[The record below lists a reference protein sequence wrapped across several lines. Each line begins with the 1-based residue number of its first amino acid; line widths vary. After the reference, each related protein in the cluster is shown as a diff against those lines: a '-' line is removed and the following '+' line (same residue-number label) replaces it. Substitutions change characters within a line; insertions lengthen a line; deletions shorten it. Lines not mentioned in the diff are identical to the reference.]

1 MAVLLKEGVW
11 MANIIYIR
19 VSTEEQ
25 NTGRQYV
32 LLNEKGI
39 MIDKVFEEK
48 VSGKNSKERP
58 QLKALI
64 EYVRSGDVV
73 IVESISR
80 LARSTK
86 DFITILDTLQ
96 EKEVAFVSLKES
108 VDTTTPQGKF
118 MLTVFGALAELERE
132 TIRQRQQEGIA
143 LALAEGRP
151 YGRPRAKFSS
161 TFNQNYDKWKRGEF
175 TAVEFMRKEQL
186 TKSTFY
192 KLVKRYENKSIN

>member
-1 MAVLLKEGVW
+1 
-11 MANIIYIR
+11 MANIAYIR

-25 NTGRQYV
+25 NTVRQHV
-32 LLNEKGI
+32 LLQDKGVK
-39 MIDKVFEEK
+39 IDKVFEEK
-48 VSGKNSKERP
+48 VSGKNTKDRP
-58 QLKALI
+58 QLKAML
-64 EYVRSGDVV
+64 EYIRSGDVV

-86 DFITILDTLQ
+86 DFITIIETLQ

-118 MLTVFGALAELERE
+118 MLTIFGALAELERE

-143 LALAEGRP
+143 LALAEGRA
-151 YGRPRAKFSS
+151 YGRPRAKISS
-161 TFNQNYDKWKRGEF
+161 TFNQNYEKWKRGEF

-186 TKSTFY
+186 AKSTFY
-192 KLVKRYENKSIN
+192 KLVKRMETKQ

>member
-1 MAVLLKEGVW
+1 MATI
-11 MANIIYIR
+11 AYIR

-25 NTGRQYV
+25 NTGRQHA
-32 LLNEKGI
+32 LLQDKGLN
-39 MIDKVFEEK
+39 IDKVFEEK
-48 VSGKNSKERP
+48 VSGKNTKDRP
-58 QLKALI
+58 QLKALL

-86 DFITILDTLQ
+86 DFITIIETLQ

-132 TIRQRQQEGIA
+132 TIRQRQQEGIE
-143 LALAEGRP
+143 LALADGKA
-151 YGRPRAKFSS
+151 YGRPKATISD
-161 TFNQNYDKWKRGEF
+161 TFEQNYINWKRGKT
-175 TAVEFMRKEQL
+175 TAVEFMKLENL
-186 TKSTFY
+186 PKSTFY
-192 KLVKRYENKSIN
+192 KLVKRWEQKKGYK

>member
-1 MAVLLKEGVW
+1 

-25 NTGRQYV
+25 NTGRQHA
-32 LLNEKGI
+32 LLSDKSI
-39 MIDKVFEEK
+39 KADKVFEEK
-48 VSGKNSKERP
+48 VSGKNVKDRP
-58 QLKALI
+58 QLRAMLD
-64 EYVRSGDVV
+64 YVRAGDVV

-86 DFITILDTLQ
+86 DFITIIETLQ

-132 TIRQRQQEGIA
+132 SIRQRQQEGIELT
-143 LALAEGRP
+143 LADGRP
-151 YGRPRAKFSS
+151 YGRPKATISD
-161 TFNQNYDKWKRGEF
+161 TFEQNYINWKRGQI
-175 TAVEFMRKEQL
+175 TAVEFMKLENL
-186 TKSTFY
+186 PKSTFY
-192 KLVKRYENKSIN
+192 KLVKRWEVEKGYI